1 MQQQLLLIDD
11 SKHIHPLIKALLSDE
26 QLEIHSAYDAE
37 FGLSLVKSLR
47 PDLIL
52 MDVDMP
58 GINGFEACRRL
69 KSDPDNAS
77 IPLIF
82 LTSCGS
88 IEEKVRGL
96 ELGAVDYVTKPC
108 NRAELQ
114 ARVRASLRMSHLI
127 RLLEE
132 KALIDALTGLGNR
145 AMFEQRLGAEIALR
159 IRSSAPLACIL
170 LDLDKFKSI
179 NDSFGHPFGDFVLRK
194 VASIISE
201 HCRTEDVGCRLGGEE
216 FAVLAPHTNAE
227 QAATLAERMRLAIAK
242 TAFVHGGKSVSVT
255 CSFGVV
261 DAGDPY
267 DRSLLERADAALYAS
282 KQQGRNRVTAM
293 PAPTQSIPTPT
304 MRTIPAPAAAVAVA
318 VA

>member
-1 MQQQLLLIDD
+1 MHQQLLLIDD

-37 FGLSLVKSLR
+37 FGLSLIKSLR

-58 GINGFEACRRL
+58 GMNGFEACRKL
-69 KSDPDNAS
+69 KGNPANAS
-77 IPLIF
+77 IPVIF

-114 ARVRASLRMSHLI
+114 ARVRASLRMSQLI

-132 KALIDALTGLGNR
+132 KALIDALTGMGNR
-145 AMFEQRLGAEIALR
+145 AMFEKRLAAETALR
-159 IRSSAPLACIL
+159 IRSGLPLGCIL
-170 LDLDKFKSI
+170 LDLDHFKSI
-179 NDSFGHPFGDFVLRK
+179 NDSYGHPFGDAVLRK
-194 VASIISE
+194 VATIISE
-201 HCRTEDVGCRLGGEE
+201 HCRTEDVGCRMGGEE
-216 FAVLAPHTNAE
+216 FAVLAPNTTAE
-227 QAATLAERMRLAIAK
+227 QAATLAERMRVAIAK
-242 TAFVHGGKSVSVT
+242 TAFVHGGKSIAVT
-255 CSFGVV
+255 SSFGVV

-267 DRSLLERADAALYAS
+267 DHTLLERADAALYQS
-282 KQQGRNRVTAM
+282 KQHGRNRVTATQ
-293 PAPTQSIPTPT
+293 APTQSTSAATTRT
-304 MRTIPAPAAAVAVA
+304 MAPMTVAVA
-318 VA
+318 

>member
-11 SKHIHPLIKALLSDE
+11 SKHIHPLIKALLTDE

-37 FGLSLVKSLR
+37 MGLSLVKSLR

-58 GINGFEACRRL
+58 GINGFEACRKL
-69 KSDPDNAS
+69 KSDPTNAL

-114 ARVRASLRMSHLI
+114 ARVRASLRMSQLM

-145 AMFEQRLGAEIALR
+145 AMFEQRMGAEIALR
-159 IRSSAPLACIL
+159 IRSGTPLACML
-170 LDLDKFKSI
+170 LDLDHFKTI

-194 VASIISE
+194 VANVISE

-216 FAVLAPHTNAE
+216 FAVLAPNTTAE
-227 QAATLAERMRLAIAK
+227 QAAMLAERMRAAVAK
-242 TAFVHGGKSVSVT
+242 TAFVQNGKSIAVT

-267 DRSLLERADAALYAS
+267 DRSLMERADAALYES
-282 KQQGRNRVTAM
+282 KQQGRNRVTASA
-293 PAPTQSIPTPT
+293 APTKAITTANLRPIPKMT
-304 MRTIPAPAAAVAVA
+304 VAVA
-318 VA
+318 

>member
-37 FGLSLVKSLR
+37 FGLSLIKTLR

-58 GINGFEACRRL
+58 GLNGFEACRKL
-69 KSDPDNAS
+69 KSDPANSS

-114 ARVRASLRMSHLI
+114 ARVRASLRMSQLI

-145 AMFEQRLGAEIALR
+145 AMFEQRLAAETALR
-159 IRSSAPLACIL
+159 IRSGLPLACIV
-170 LDLDKFKSI
+170 LDLDQFKSI
-179 NDSFGHPFGDFVLRK
+179 NDTFGHPFGDVVLRK
-194 VASIISE
+194 IATIIAE

-216 FAVLAPHTNAE
+216 FAVLAPNTTAE
-227 QAATLAERMRLAIAK
+227 QATTLAERMRAAIAK
-242 TAFVHGGKSVSVT
+242 TSFVHGGKSVTVT
-255 CSFGVV
+255 SSFGVV

-267 DRSLLERADAALYAS
+267 DRSLLERADAALYES
-282 KQQGRNRVTAM
+282 KQHGRNRVTSTL
-293 PAPTQSIPTPT
+293 APTRSAAAAT
-304 MRTIPAPAAAVAVA
+304 MRSMPPMTVAVA
-318 VA
+318 